1 MPGRADYADISAIER
16 STMRKVYLRLLP
28 FAIVVYFFCYLD
40 RINVGFAALTMNKA
54 IGLTAAAY
62 GLSAGAFYL
71 GYCLFEV
78 PSNIVLDKVGARL
91 WIARIMITWG
101 IASGATAFVVGPNS
115 FLLVRFLL
123 GMSEAGLFPG
133 IVLLFTYWF
142 PDHHRARII
151 SGFTLALPVSVALG
165 APLSTAILGL
175 DGWLGIAG
183 WKWIYILEAV
193 PTVLLGIGVLFYLTD
208 KPAQAAWLT
217 PEERSWLAGR
227 LDAERRAV
235 EAGRKFS
242 LMEALFN
249 PKILLLSANYL
260 GIVTASLGI
269 VLFIPQMIKSLG
281 ATNMGTGYATML
293 AYICGAISMLAWGW
307 VSDRM
312 GERRWNLFWACVL
325 ATIGLVIAGLTMG
338 TWWALAGLC
347 IATAGFYGT
356 KGPFWAMPSMLLTG
370 TAAAGGIAW
379 INSIGNVGG
388 FFGPT
393 IVGWLKDTTG
403 SYSGGLY
410 GLALFTLA
418 SAIIAAVGLYIP
430 RRVGGAATFTAPAE

>member
-1 MPGRADYADISAIER
+1 
-16 STMRKVYLRLLP
+16 MRKLYLRLLP

-40 RINVGFAALTMNKA
+40 RINVGFAALTMNKD
-54 IGLTAAAY
+54 IGLGAAAF
-62 GLSAGAFYL
+62 GMSAGAFYL

-78 PSNIVLDKVGARL
+78 PSNIILDKVGARI
-91 WIARIMITWG
+91 WIARIMVTWG
-101 IASGATAFVVGPNS
+101 FASAATAFVVGPTS
-115 FLLVRFLL
+115 FLTVRFLL
-123 GMSEAGLFPG
+123 GVAEAGLFPG

-165 APLSTAILGL
+165 APISTAILGM
-175 DGWLGIAG
+175 DGVLGIAG
-183 WKWIYILEAV
+183 WKWIYILEGI

-208 KPAQAAWLT
+208 KPAQAKWLT
-217 PEERSWLAGR
+217 AEEKQWLIST
-227 LDAERRAV
+227 LESERRAV
-235 EAGRKFS
+235 EAKRKFS
-242 LMEALFN
+242 VWQAMVD
-249 PKILLLSANYL
+249 PKVLLLSANYL

-281 ATNMGTGYATML
+281 ATNMGTGFATML
-293 AYICGAISMLAWGW
+293 AYICGAVSMVVWGW

-312 GERRWNLFWACVL
+312 GERRWNLFWACVV

-338 TWWALAGLC
+338 SWWALAGLC

-356 KGPFWAMPSMLLTG
+356 KGPFWSMPSMLLTG

-379 INSIGNVGG
+379 INSIGNAGG

-393 IVGWLKDTTG
+393 IVGWIKEVTG

-410 GLALFTLA
+410 GLAAFTGVAAL
-418 SAIIAAVGLYIP
+418 IAAFALHIP
-430 RRVGGAATFTAPAE
+430 RQVPLRGRVGVPAE